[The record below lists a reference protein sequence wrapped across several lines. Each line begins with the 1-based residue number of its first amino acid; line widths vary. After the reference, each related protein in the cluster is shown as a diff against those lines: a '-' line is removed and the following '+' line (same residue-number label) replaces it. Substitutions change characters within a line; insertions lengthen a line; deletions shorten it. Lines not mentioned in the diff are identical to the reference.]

1 MEVPGEAAS
10 ELEESS
16 PYMRHVRK
24 RAQEKRMLLGLPEP
38 TVSKVL
44 RSYPRLSSRMYRH
57 FVPMWP
63 SLSRSQ
69 ALLPLKSVLTEA
81 DKDLIDCMQWCRGVL
96 AASSAGPDPE
106 DL

>member
-1 MEVPGEAAS
+1 MEAPGEAAS
-10 ELEESS
+10 EPEESS

-24 RAQEKRMLLGLPEP
+24 RAKEERVLLGRPEP

-44 RSYPRLSSRMYRH
+44 RSFPRLSSRMCRH
-57 FVPMWP
+57 AVPVWP
-63 SLSRSQ
+63 SHSRSQ

-96 AASSAGPDPE
+96 AASSAEPDSE